1 MCSEI
6 YQTVHDIG
14 GPIATVI
21 GAIAA
26 ILVTWRLG
34 VGQLRIAKQQST
46 VAQQQ
51 AQLAAVRLQHDLFD
65 RRFALFEAARTFL
78 VKEIYPQ
85 MNPSTDGIFIFAQQT
100 ATAVFL
106 VDAPL
111 KEYLEKL
118 RKSAFELQRLSNLV
132 ALQQGPNHAENVEQ
146 KYQLVEWF
154 GVQLDVLVEQFQPF
168 LNLNYANVAR
178 PTAHA

>member
-78 VKEIYPQ
+78 VKEIQ

-132 ALQQGPNHAENVEQ
+132 ALQQGPNHSENVEQ

>member
-1 MCSEI
+1 MCSGI

-21 GAIAA
+21 GAAAA
-26 ILVTWRLG
+26 IFVTWRLG
-34 VGQLRIAKQQST
+34 IGQLRIAKQQST

-51 AQLAAVRLQHDLFD
+51 AQLAAVRLQHDLFE

-78 VKEIYPQ
+78 MKEIYPQ

-106 VDAPL
+106 VDEPL

-132 ALQQGPNHAENVEQ
+132 ALQQGPNHAENVKQ
-146 KYQLVEWF
+146 KYELVEWF
-154 GVQLDVLVEQFQPF
+154 GGQLDVLVDKFQPF
-168 LNLNYANVAR
+168 LKLDYVTR
-178 PTAHA
+178 PPTSPI